1 MDASV
6 CFRRAVGP
14 CLALLVL
21 LVAAAA
27 QSQIQTRHRLASG
40 DPDGVGGIPYSGGPS
55 SVDDISVLEVLTMGL
70 VVDLDRVAIPHT
82 PVVVLS
88 KDAVVVGECITDDQ
102 GVFKLSLPVT
112 GGMTVALPSN
122 GVDGIPIE
130 AGQSLL
136 IVVP

>member
-21 LVAAAA
+21 LLAGAG
-27 QSQIQTRHRLASG
+27 QSQIQTRQRLASG
-40 DPDGVGGIPYSGGPS
+40 DPDGVGGIPYSSGPS
-55 SVDDISVLEVLTMGL
+55 SVADISVPGLLTVGL
-70 VVDLDRVAIPHT
+70 VVDADRVAIPHAA
-82 PVVVLS
+82 VVVLS
-88 KDAVVVGECITDDQ
+88 EDAVVVAECITDDQ
-102 GVFKLSLPVT
+102 GVFMLSLPVT
-112 GGMTVALPSN
+112 GGMTVTLPFN